1 MEEAVNLSSV
11 IDQVCREKNIS
22 RAVLTETVE
31 QAVLA
36 AAKKVFEEREIEA
49 SFDEETGMVNLFQ
62 VLYVV
67 DDVKNPLREITLDQ
81 AQRSGLEAEEGDEL
95 LFQIFYLPGDK
106 KRAEQQAK
114 DYPEIEALRVGIG
127 GFGRIAAQ
135 TAKQVIIQRVREAE
149 RENLYDAYKDKKG
162 ELMTGIVRRFE
173 RGSIIV
179 EVDNGKAEA
188 ILPVREQVPRES
200 LRPGD
205 RIVAYVKDVDKS
217 ARGPQIILSRT
228 HRGLVEKL
236 FEHEVPEIFEGIVR
250 IEACAREPGARSK
263 IAVSSR
269 ERDVDPVGAC
279 VGMRGSRVQA
289 VVQELR
295 GEKIDIVPFNDDPA
309 RFVCN
314 AIQPAQVSRVL
325 IDADRHTMELIVPD
339 DKLSLAIGKRGQN
352 VRLASRLTGWRID
365 IFSESKIRQ
374 QETRNKA
381 EMAAIPGVGH
391 ELAETMFHMGWRSLR
406 DLAVADADELAQVE
420 GLGDISVAEQI
431 IEVANDAA
439 SGHLQLEVQYP
450 PEPEPDSDD
459 GAAQPVGGRMGG
471 GD

>member
-1 MEEAVNLSSV
+1 MEETINLSTV
-11 IDQVCREKNIS
+11 IDAVCDEKKIS
-22 RAVLTETVE
+22 RNVLIDTVE
-31 QAVLA
+31 QAVA
-36 AAKKVFEEREIEA
+36 TAAKRVFVDREIEA
-49 SFDEETGMVNLFQ
+49 SFDIETGNVNLFQ

-67 DDVKNPLREITLDQ
+67 DKVELPMREISLDQ
-81 AQRSGLEAEEGDEL
+81 AVRSGLEAEVGDEL
-95 LFQIFYLPGDK
+95 LFQIFYLEDDRK
-106 KRAEQQAK
+106 QAEAQAQQ
-114 DYPEIEALRVGIG
+114 YPEIPALQRVNSA
-127 GFGRIAAQ
+127 FGRIAAQ

-149 RENLYDAYKDKKG
+149 RENLYDRYKDKKG

-179 EVDNGKAEA
+179 EVDNGRAEA
-188 ILPVREQVPRES
+188 ILPSRDQVPRES

-205 RIVAYVKDVDKS
+205 RIVAFVKDVDKS

-228 HRGLVEKL
+228 HKGLVEKL

-269 ERDVDPVGAC
+269 DRDVDPVGAC

-295 GEKIDIVPFNDDPA
+295 GEKIDIVPFDEDPA

-325 IDADRHTMELIVPD
+325 IDAERHTMELVVPD
-339 DKLSLAIGKRGQN
+339 DKLSLAIGKKGQN

-365 IFSESKIRQ
+365 IHSQSKIR
-374 QETRNKA
+374 EMERRSRA
-381 EMAAIPGVGH
+381 EMAAIPGVGRDAAQQLF
-391 ELAETMFHMGWRSLR
+391 ELGWRSLR
-406 DLAVADADELAQVE
+406 DLAVAGVDELAQVI
-420 GLGDISVAEQI
+420 GDAELADRI
-431 IEVANDAA
+431 IDTANDAA
-439 SGHLQLEVQYP
+439 SGKIELEVVYDEEEDELEDEEEQGV
-450 PEPEPDSDD
+450 D
-459 GAAQPVGGRMGG
+459 A
-471 GD
+471 